1 VLTHIQ
7 KKLNEVLEKFE
18 KIKFKISNL
27 NHSEIDFIVMDE
39 IYSWV
44 FRRYKNCLVKNKKNV
59 ENKENNYSYILRSYN
74 INLPEKWK

>member
-1 VLTHIQ
+1 MFIQ
-7 KKLNEVLEKFE
+7 KKLDEVLDNFE

-44 FRRYKNCLVKNKKNV
+44 FRRYKNCLV
-59 ENKENNYSYILRSYN
+59 RS
-74 INLPEKWK
+74 EK